1 MATLSASVR
10 RGGMVDDGQAER
22 NVTMWA
28 WEGTCRVGY
37 FKIAEMEALL
47 RGPETTGKM
56 GTETKRQERLVHL
69 HLRQGQAMECP
80 HVGML
85 GGLTILRILRVVVE
99 ALRAWTRWVDRLEW
113 EEKEQRGININVH
126 QHQVRDLEDQSFN
139 RLANSERQF
148 HAIHVFRWMAPPSLP
163 TSTD

>member
-1 MATLSASVR
+1 MTLKLEGLEGGTQR
-10 RGGMVDDGQAER
+10 DGPNLGERELRGGMVDDRQAER

-56 GTETKRQERLVHL
+56 GTKTKRQERLVHL

-99 ALRAWTRWVDRLEW
+99 ALRAWTRWGDRLEW

-126 QHQVRDLEDQSFN
+126 QHQYCVNYRPELVQ
-139 RLANSERQF
+139 
-148 HAIHVFRWMAPPSLP
+148 
-163 TSTD
+163 